1 MAVDRDEVKN
11 IVAETIRQLKREGLL
26 KSASDITYHEISARL
41 RQYYKDG
48 ETDPEVTEA
57 LGKLAEDDYFNI
69 LPLYF
74 RYGYTVESIA
84 ETLDVD
90 TRTIYRN
97 KKRISLKLAD
107 LLE

>member
-57 LGKLAEDDYFNI
+57 LGRLAEDDYFNI

-74 RYGYTVESIA
+74 RYGYTIEGVA
-84 ETLDVD
+84 ETFGVEVS
-90 TRTIYRN
+90 TIVRN